1 MCVLEYMKKAL
12 SEQMTT
18 LEGDLEFSKMTHD
31 NFMCYYRQQTDR
43 IAYLRYEL
51 KWIQQRIDKL
61 SSLDDTESQLECD
74 TLLHVQIDYMERLF
88 GEEMYFSFLEKE
100 YTKRFGHD
108 EDDDDFDE

>member
-1 MCVLEYMKKAL
+1 MRVLEY
-12 SEQMTT
+12 MTT

-43 IAYLRYEL
+43 IAYLKYEL

-61 SSLDDTESQLECD
+61 SSFDDMESQLECD
-74 TLLHVQIDYMERLF
+74 TLLHVQIDYRKRLF
-88 GEEMYFSFLEKE
+88 GEKIHFSFVEEE
-100 YTKRFGHD
+100 YRRRFGQED